1 MTTHRIL
8 NALLAVFVVSA
19 WLYLAANFDR
29 ETAEGDARHQAGL
42 PALSAEARF
51 ARAAQAICGPNAG
64 WSETTTR
71 GQIVCKTKRGHKTL
85 TAQVTP

>member
-8 NALLAVFVVSA
+8 NIGLTVFVVGA

-29 ETAEGDARHQAGL
+29 EAEQGDTHHLAGL
-42 PALSAEARF
+42 AADLRF
-51 ARAAQAICGPNAG
+51 ARAAQAVCGPNAA
-64 WSETTTR
+64 WSETTHK
-71 GQIVCKTKRGHKTL
+71 GQIVCKTKQGHKTI